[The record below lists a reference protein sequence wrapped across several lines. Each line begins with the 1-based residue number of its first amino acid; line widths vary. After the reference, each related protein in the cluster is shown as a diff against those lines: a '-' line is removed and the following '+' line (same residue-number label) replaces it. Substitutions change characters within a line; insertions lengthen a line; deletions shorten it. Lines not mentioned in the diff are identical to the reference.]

1 MSVPVGKV
9 YVVDPSP
16 LNWLFVL
23 FHTMEE
29 LVRADREG
37 YVTPS
42 LASEFTW
49 INETTLEVKLRK
61 GVTFHNG
68 EVFNADS
75 FVRSFS
81 EEQRWFA
88 PHPPGTW
95 MNLPRET
102 TVDVVDDYT
111 VRFLF
116 PKADGLALVKLRAV
130 HMGNELF
137 WQSLGF
143 GYAREGSGEGRW

>member
-1 MSVPVGKV
+1 MSKPVGAIH
-9 YVVDPSP
+9 VVDPSP

-42 LASEFTW
+42 LASEFVW
-49 INETTLEVKLRK
+49 INEKTLEVKLRK
-61 GVTFHNG
+61 GVAFHNG
-68 EVFNADS
+68 EVFNAKS
-75 FVRSFS
+75 FLRSFS

-102 TVDVVDDYT
+102 TVEVVDDYT

-116 PKADGLALVKLRAV
+116 PNADGLAQVKLRAV
-130 HMGNELF
+130 HMGNEIF

-143 GYAREGSGEGRW
+143 GYAKEGSGEGRW